1 MWFEAATGL
10 ALRDQRSITVQGSA
24 LGGVTYEE
32 NGSCQLAS
40 LTPTWRVVVGDDEHS
55 TASAAPAIGVV
66 GQVWQDRRTARPGNP
81 ESAAPYQERGK
92 TK

>member
-10 ALRDQRSITVQGSA
+10 ALRNQRSITVQGSA

-32 NGSCQLAS
+32 NGSFQLAS
-40 LTPTWRVVVGDDEHS
+40 LTPTWRVVVGGDEH
-55 TASAAPAIGVV
+55 SAAPAIGVV

-81 ESAAPYQERGK
+81 ESAAPHQERGK
-92 TK
+92 TR